1 MNLETP
7 RNRRGEMPK
16 NLEVTTQG
24 DTVIVRNHAAGAAL
38 TFRNGT
44 VVASEGNAD
53 MLTKNNIASM
63 RLSAA
68 EAMKQ
73 PPTQQ
78 RAA

>member
-1 MNLETP
+1 
-7 RNRRGEMPK
+7 
-16 NLEVTTQG
+16 
-24 DTVIVRNHAAGAAL
+24 VRNHAAGAAL